1 MRSSFWVDLLL
12 TNVVVAFEVASDA
25 LEEQGDSTELN
36 ERPDTL
42 GAPRDENIDL
52 TNNDAKLHLLLFM
65 SIEYSIGTF
74 VLNKYI

>member
-1 MRSSFWVDLLL
+1 MCIVA
-12 TNVVVAFEVASDA
+12 VVIALEVANDA
-25 LEEQGDSTELN
+25 LEEHGDSTALLEARN
-36 ERPDTL
+36 TL

-74 VLNKYI
+74 ILNKYI